1 MIDLHSFSH
10 KATLLNAARQARDLS
25 EADFLGGPGGGAPG
39 DIEEDPIFGTE
50 MATALADLA
59 TGAGLCAPLAP
70 GEAMPS
76 QLLRQCHMTIDGC
89 AYYEITDVQGMI
101 LGVAAFG
108 EGTVPAGL
116 YTGCTLI
123 VDPDNRGQGI
133 GTRVILPGLKSGAS
147 FSFTGDCGRHGPA
160 VLCRLQRR
168 SRVAAADA
176 VPRRP

>member
-25 EADFLGGPGGGAPG
+25 EADFLGGPGGGGAPG

-133 GTRVILPGLKSGAS
+133 GTRLTMLRFILDGALPLWDHDTPGYS
-147 FSFTGDCGRHGPA
+147 PA
-160 VLCRLQRR
+160 G
-168 SRVAAADA
+168 AAAHRTA
-176 VPRRP
+176 HRELCAIGG